1 MFNLSLLGLIFYVPD
16 LGQGCVTLMAPWP
29 LIVLPDS
36 CYVTFSLG
44 TFHLEANSLNSLI
57 GIALLKVKHCY
68 KMRYF
73 AILSGKRFLNF
84 EVLIL

>member
-1 MFNLSLLGLIFYVPD
+1 
-16 LGQGCVTLMAPWP
+16 MAPQP
-29 LIVLPDS
+29 LIGLPDS
-36 CYVTFSLG
+36 CVTFSLG